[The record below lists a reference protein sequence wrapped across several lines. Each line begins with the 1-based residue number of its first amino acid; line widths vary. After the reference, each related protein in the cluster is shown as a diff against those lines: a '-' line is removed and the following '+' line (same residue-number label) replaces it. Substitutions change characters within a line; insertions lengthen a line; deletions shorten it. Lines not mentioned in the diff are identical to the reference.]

1 MASLS
6 SEEAIY
12 LKVIGQRAREAR
24 DSAGL
29 TRNELAE
36 QSGIS
41 LRYLAQLEAGEGNL
55 SILMVRRLCQALG
68 LSMATLLAAADSSR
82 RSHIALVGLR
92 GAGKSTLGR
101 LLAQQLA
108 MPFIELDQE
117 VERAMGTDLANVF
130 SIYGEGRFR
139 GAELSAL
146 QSVLQRLPRA
156 VIATGGSLVEQAN
169 TYELLRESCFTVWLS
184 ATPADHMQRVID
196 QGDMRPIKGRTNAM
210 QELESILKARGK
222 LYALADVEI
231 NTSAADQVATLE
243 LLRQA
248 VV

>member
-24 DSAGL
+24 DAAGL
-29 TRNELAE
+29 TRNELAD

-55 SILMVRRLCQALG
+55 SVLMVRRLCKALG

-101 LLAQQLA
+101 LLAQQ
-108 MPFIELDQE
+108 E

-130 SIYGEGRFR
+130 SIYGESSFR
-139 GAELSAL
+139 GAEMKAL

-156 VIATGGSLVEQAN
+156 VIATGGSLVEQAS
-169 TYELLRESCFTVWLS
+169 TYDLLRESCYTVWLS

-196 QGDMRPIKGRTNAM
+196 QGDMRPIRGRTNAM

-231 NTSAADQVATLE
+231 NTSARNQESTLE
-243 LLRQA
+243 ALRQA

>member
-24 DSAGL
+24 DAAGL
-29 TRNELAE
+29 TRNQLAD

-55 SILMVRRLCQALG
+55 SVLMVKRLCNALG
-68 LSMATLLAAADSSR
+68 VSMATLLAAADSSR
-82 RSHIALVGLR
+82 RSHIALIGLR
-92 GAGKSTLGR
+92 GAGKSSLGR
-101 LLAQQLA
+101 SLAQMLA

-130 SIYGEGRFR
+130 SIYGEGSFR
-139 GAELSAL
+139 GAELKAL

-156 VIATGGSLVEQAN
+156 VIATGGSIVEQAN
-169 TYELLRESCFTVWLS
+169 TYALLRESCFTVWLS

-196 QGDMRPIKGRTNAM
+196 QGDMRPIRGRANAM
-210 QELESILKARGK
+210 QELENILKARGK
-222 LYALADVEI
+222 LYALADVQI
-231 NTSAADQVATLE
+231 NTSEADQATTLE
-243 LLRQA
+243 ALRQA